1 MNGKIL
7 VVDDEKSIRYT
18 FNTFLSDEGYEVSTA
33 EDFDTG
39 LALLSTSDFDLIY
52 ADIILGG
59 KSGIDFLREVK
70 KRRINCPIIMIT
82 GNPNIETAS
91 EAVRH
96 GAFDYLTKPIYKED
110 ILRVAGM
117 ALQFKAVAD
126 ERERYRSNLEAVF
139 RSVRDAIITIDKDL
153 RITQMNDAAMSA
165 CGFSQESIGKSF
177 HSLQHP
183 CTGQCVKALTE
194 TIREHKPV
202 ELNRIECRNDNS
214 RHQIM
219 TINTSPLSDNLGNFT
234 GAVLVVR
241 DETRIAALERDLE
254 ERHHFHNLVGK
265 NREMQ
270 RIYEMID
277 NLANVQTTVLIT
289 GESGTGKELVAEA
302 IHHRG
307 ERSTSPLVKVN
318 CSALSENL
326 LESEL
331 FGHVKG
337 AFTGAIQDK
346 IGRFQL
352 AHGGS
357 IFLDE
362 IGDLSPRMQL
372 RLLRVLQEK
381 EFERVGESR
390 TMKTDVRVIAA
401 TNQPLLEKVKRGDY
415 REDLYYRL
423 KVVELNL
430 PPLRDRKEDIPLL
443 VTYFIK
449 RFNDSLKK
457 KLVSVSDDVLKLF
470 MGYHWPGNVRE
481 LEHAIEHAFIVCQHS
496 TITVDDL
503 PAEIR
508 NSFDAEASSE
518 SERGTDSKEKF
529 LAALEKTDWNKAK
542 AARLLGMSRRT
553 LYRKLE
559 EYQISRNSVQ

>member
-7 VVDDEKSIRYT
+7 IVDDEKSIRYT
-18 FNTFLSDEGYEVSTA
+18 FTTFLSDQGYEVSSA

-39 LALLSTSDFDLIY
+39 LALLSTVDFDLIY
-52 ADIILGG
+52 ADIILEG
-59 KSGIDFLREVK
+59 KSGIDFLHEVK
-70 KRRINCPIIMIT
+70 KRQINCPVVMIT

-96 GAFDYLTKPIYKED
+96 GAFDYLTKPVHKED

-126 ERERYRSNLEAVF
+126 EREKYRSNLEAVF
-139 RSVRDAIITIDKDL
+139 RSVRDAIITVDKDL
-153 RITQMNDAAMSA
+153 RITQMNDASRSA
-165 CGFSQESIGKSF
+165 CGFSQENIGKSF
-177 HSLQHP
+177 DSLQHP
-183 CTGQCVKALTE
+183 CIGQCVKALTE
-194 TIREHKPV
+194 TIQKRKPV
-202 ELNRIECRNDNS
+202 EIYRIECRHDNAQP
-214 RHQIM
+214 QI
-219 TINTSPLSDNLGNFT
+219 ISVNTSLLTDNLGNFA

-241 DETRIAALERDLE
+241 DETRIAAFERDME

-270 RIYEMID
+270 NVYKMID
-277 NLANVQTTVLIT
+277 NLADVQTSVLIT
-289 GESGTGKELVAEA
+289 GGSGTGKELVAEA
-302 IHHRG
+302 IHYRG
-307 ERSTSPLVKVN
+307 ARGKYPLVKLN

-337 AFTGAIQDK
+337 AFTGAIHDK

-362 IGDLSPRMQL
+362 IGDSSPRMPL

-381 EFERVGESR
+381 EFERVGESK
-390 TMKTDVRVIAA
+390 TLKTDVRVIAA

-443 VTYFIK
+443 VNYFIK
-449 RFNDSLKK
+449 RFNESLKK
-457 KLVSVSDDVLKLF
+457 KLVSVSDDVLKRF

-481 LEHAIEHAFIVCQHS
+481 LEHAIEHAFIVCQQS

-503 PAEIR
+503 PSEITDYL
-508 NSFDAEASSE
+508 SEKASIE
-518 SERGTDSKEKF
+518 SGSGSDSKEKV

-559 EYQISRNSVQ
+559 EYQITRNSIS